1 MLQFVLYLIIF
12 CYKKISKNCMLK
24 YRKLP
29 PYI

>member
-12 CYKKISKNCMLK
+12 YYKKLVKKCMLK